1 MRFVLYN
8 YCWLTYWYLR
18 VTYFLLK
25 KLQQLSLYFSS
36 SVTRQQWVRSRIGP
50 AKVFNMWES
59 SLVLVFPQSWS
70 KNSVK
75 GRYYINSLFYPQAQT
90 LFWSTLKNMINS
102 STNFGGL
109 SVFHFCHLGGGR
121 RWLRTVIVWGV
132 GRGV

>member
-8 YCWLTYWYLR
+8 YCWLTSLR
-18 VTYFLLK
+18 VTCFLFK
-25 KLQQLSLYFSS
+25 KLQQLFLYFSS
-36 SVTRQQWVRSRIGP
+36 SVTRRQWVGSRIGP

-109 SVFHFCHLGGGR
+109 SVFHFCQLGVGRR